1 VRRALIAAAWVSVTV
16 SLFGTGADAQ
26 AAACNVFGEQTIA
39 GGIDSTE
46 IGELSGLAASR
57 EHPGVLWAHN
67 DSGDTARIFALGEDG
82 AGLGTYTLPGVDAT
96 DWEDI
101 AVGPG
106 AAPGASA
113 IFIGDIGDNLLARN
127 DGVLVHRVTEPADRP
142 DGTDRTLAEPDTLVL
157 QYPNGPADAEA
168 LIVDPL
174 SGDLVIVTKDLLGN
188 SRALT
193 AAAADLVA
201 GTPLTLTDAGAVT
214 IDPSLGGS
222 LVGLPSTMITAADVT
237 PDGRWVLVRTYQ
249 AVLAFERP
257 DGEPLVAAFE
267 STPCTVPSATEP
279 QGEAIAVTSD
289 GSAYL
294 TASEVLGA
302 IDRGEL
308 PAGAPAVIT
317 RVAIDPPAAPATEPP
332 ATEPPATEPPATEP
346 PATEPPATTGPDT
359 TEPDTTEPDTTE
371 PATTAPAEGSRNPI
385 GLTLALPLVGGV
397 VIGLALLIRRRRAGL
412 SSS

>member
-1 VRRALIAAAWVSVTV
+1 MCVTV
-16 SLFGTGADAQ
+16 SSFGTGADAQ
-26 AAACNVFGEQTIA
+26 AAACTVFGEQTI
-39 GGIDSTE
+39 GGAIDSAE

-67 DSGDTARIFALGEDG
+67 DSGDTARIFALAEDG
-82 AGLGTYTLPGVDAT
+82 TALGTYSVSGAEAI

-106 AAPGASA
+106 PTPGSSA
-113 IFIGDIGDNLLARN
+113 IFVGDIGDNLFART
-127 DGVLVHRVTEPADRP
+127 DGVTVYRVPEPAVRP
-142 DGTDRTLAEPDTLVL
+142 DGTDHDLSGAEPLRL
-157 QYPNGPADAEA
+157 LYPDGPADAEA
-168 LIVDPL
+168 LIVDPS

-188 SRALT
+188 SRAFT

-201 GTPLTLTDAGAVT
+201 DTTITLTDAGAVT
-214 IDPSLGGS
+214 VDPSLGGS

-267 STPCTVPSATEP
+267 STPCTGPSATES

-308 PAGAPAVIT
+308 PAGAPAEIT
-317 RVAIDPPAAPATEPP
+317 RVAIDPPAVPATEPP
-332 ATEPPATEPPATEP
+332 ATEPPATAPSDTEP
-346 PATEPPATTGPDT
+346 PLTAPDTTGPDT
-359 TEPDTTEPDTTE
+359 TAPDTTG
-371 PATTAPAEGSRNPI
+371 PATTAPTEESRNPS
-385 GLTLALPLVGGV
+385 GLALALPLVGGL
-397 VIGLALLIRRRRAGL
+397 VIGLALLVRRRRAGP
-412 SSS
+412 SSV